1 MLLIIFLKSF
11 AKKAGK
17 LLKIDVVDNL
27 SKEQIAEQFDTDQNK
42 FSEADGFYKDGKI
55 YINKEVAKET
65 RAVSV
70 GSHELLHGIVKNSLM
85 SDPNASKIIQDFR
98 SELTK
103 EQNEIKTVKDY
114 IANKN

>member
-1 MLLIIFLKSF
+1 MQEQLTNFTSF
-11 AKKAGK
+11 PTKVQYVGK

-27 SKEQIAEQFDTDQNK
+27 SKEQIAEQFDTEQNK

-70 GSHELLHGIVKNSLM
+70 GRHAAGTAGWKSG
-85 SDPNASKIIQDFR
+85 F
-98 SELTK
+98 
-103 EQNEIKTVKDY
+103 
-114 IANKN
+114 